1 MNIIGLTGGIGSGKS
16 TVAKLFEKKNIPIY
30 ISDIRAKELMNE
42 SNKIKNTIIK
52 YWGKDTYINGKLN
65 RKKLSEIVFKNKND
79 LKKLNELVHPEVFN
93 DFEVWKN
100 NQISDFVM
108 KEAAILFES
117 GSYKDCNLVIT
128 VEAEKEIRI
137 SRTIKRDGVS
147 KEMVE
152 DRISK
157 QWTSEQRA
165 EASDYVINN
174 NGSLEDLEREVNL
187 CYEWIIKELNL

>member
-1 MNIIGLTGGIGSGKS
+1 MNVIGLTGGIGSGKS

-30 ISDIRAKELMNE
+30 ISDIRAKELINE
-42 SNKIKNTIIK
+42 SNKIKKNIIK
-52 YWGKDTYINGKLN
+52 YWGKDIYINGKLN
-65 RKKLSEIVFKNKND
+65 RKKLSEVVFKNKSD

-93 DFEVWKN
+93 DFKIWKN

-117 GSYKDCNLVIT
+117 GSYKDCDLVIT
-128 VEAEKEIRI
+128 VETEKKIRI
-137 SRTIKRDGVS
+137 NRTIQRDGVT

-157 QWTSEQRA
+157 QWTSEQRI

-187 CYEWIIKELNL
+187 CYEWIIKQLNL